1 MGEFAEVTLD
11 GCCSAGGAA
20 HGLAEAGH
28 YVIGVDTRK
37 EVRDD
42 YLRSGAHEF
51 HCASILDVLSDA
63 AFMARITF
71 SWVSPPCQ
79 FFSRMVRCR
88 PGLRAKYEDLIT
100 PSRPLLDAWGGP
112 YVIENVA
119 DARPWLKDPVCVCM
133 WMWGRRTYRHRLVEA
148 GGGLSLT
155 PPASPSSTAFRVP
168 PGCIPSKSGTRL
180 NRECGWPH
188 PVPAAKAGHWKPG
201 WFVSVSGHERHEPV
215 QDVMES
221 PWMRNREDTAE
232 SIPWYMAYWA
242 AEQLAAWR
250 ELEAAA

>member
-1 MGEFAEVTLD
+1 MGFAEITADL
-11 GCCSAGGAA
+11 CCSAGGAA

-28 YVIGVDTRK
+28 YVIGVDTRP

-51 HCASILDVLSDA
+51 ICASVLDVLSDPG
-63 AFMARITF
+63 FMARITF
-71 SWVSPPCQ
+71 TWNSPPCQ
-79 FFSRMVRCR
+79 RFSRMCRCR
-88 PGLRAKYEDLIT
+88 PELWKKYPDLIT

-112 YVIENVA
+112 WMMENVA
-119 DARPWLKDPVCVCM
+119 DARPWMKDPITLCM
-133 WMWGRRTYRHRLVEA
+133 WMWGRETYRHRLIEA

-155 PPASPSSTAFRVP
+155 PPASPSSTAFSVP
-168 PGCIPSKSGTRL
+168 AGCIRSKTGSRL

-201 WFVSVSGHERHEPV
+201 WFVSVGGHERKEQV
-215 QDVMES
+215 QAVMEAG
-221 PWMRNREDTAE
+221 WIRNREDVAE

-242 AEQLAAWR
+242 ARELAAWR
-250 ELEAAA
+250 ELGAAA